1 MGVQVVGEGE
11 NNQLKNRLNELDD
24 PDKLGEIR

>member
-11 NNQLKNRLNELDD
+11 NNQLKDRLNVLDD
-24 PDKLGEIR
+24 PGKLRETR